1 MPTPIQKFVSLQRKK
16 HLSSTPSS
24 TTTTRSPQLRR
35 KTKKLLSPQKTSLK
49 SALKKKKPMS
59 TRSAKAKGRKLQ
71 TWVVE
76 KILSLFPVL
85 SPLDVKSTPM
95 GVNGVDVQLSTLAQ
109 KLFPFD
115 IECKNTERTKTIYN
129 YYEQAIDH
137 TSGGEPLV
145 IIKMNRQK
153 PLAIVDAEYFM
164 ELTLCKKKKI

>member
-1 MPTPIQKFVSLQRKK
+1 MMPTPIQKFVRLQRRKQ
-16 HLSSTPSS
+16 LSSPK
-24 TTTTRSPQLRR
+24 SP
-35 KTKKLLSPQKTSLK
+35 SLK
-49 SALKKKKPMS
+49 TMLKKKKPMS

-71 TWVVE
+71 TWVVD

-85 SPLDVKSTPM
+85 TPLDVKSTPM

-109 KLFPFD
+109 KLFPYD

-145 IIKMNRQK
+145 VIKMNRQK
-153 PLAIVDAEYFM
+153 PLAIVDAEHFM
-164 ELTLCKKKKI
+164 ELTLCQKKTV